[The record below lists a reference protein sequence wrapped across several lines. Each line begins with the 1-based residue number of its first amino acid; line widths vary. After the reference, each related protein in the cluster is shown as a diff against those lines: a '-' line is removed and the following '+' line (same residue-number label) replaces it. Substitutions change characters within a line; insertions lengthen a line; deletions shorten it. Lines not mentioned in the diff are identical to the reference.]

1 MSTQFKPPG
10 KEAMKSKTITS
21 ICMLAIIISLYAT
34 CYMLFFRTVDVDLT
48 KDISIVYDGE
58 SGSASV
64 KVFNSITD
72 YNQRKQEFM
81 DSVAYKVSP
90 KKNLQNGDTLL
101 ISSTYDE
108 DLADQYHIHPIHTIR
123 KITVENL
130 PERLSSVDELQPAFL
145 KEINQRGT
153 SYLKKNM
160 EQILNEDFTDF
171 YINSKP
177 ELQEQKLMYRIF
189 MDANKKSNK
198 DRILDIYAIT
208 AKGQVNVSA
217 KGEKLEEKES
227 TIYYMITYNEIN
239 TSFMLREENIYGEK
253 LIYSGTKDLTN
264 QKVFEKV
271 IQNKY
276 GKQFHITFLDLPVY
290 TDDK

>member
-1 MSTQFKPPG
+1 
-10 KEAMKSKTITS
+10 
-21 ICMLAIIISLYAT
+21 
-34 CYMLFFRTVDVDLT
+34 
-48 KDISIVYDGE
+48 
-58 SGSASV
+58 
-64 KVFNSITD
+64 
-72 YNQRKQEFM
+72 
-81 DSVAYKVSP
+81 
-90 KKNLQNGDTLL
+90 
-101 ISSTYDE
+101 
-108 DLADQYHIHPIHTIR
+108 
-123 KITVENL
+123 
-130 PERLSSVDELQPAFL
+130 
-145 KEINQRGT
+145 
-153 SYLKKNM
+153 
-160 EQILNEDFTDF
+160 
-171 YINSKP
+171 
-177 ELQEQKLMYRIF
+177 

>member
-1 MSTQFKPPG
+1 MC
-10 KEAMKSKTITS
+10 I
-21 ICMLAIIISLYAT
+21 
-34 CYMLFFRTVDVDLT
+34 RD
-48 KDISIVYDGE
+48 
-58 SGSASV
+58 
-64 KVFNSITD
+64 
-72 YNQRKQEFM
+72 
-81 DSVAYKVSP
+81 
-90 KKNLQNGDTLL
+90 
-101 ISSTYDE
+101 
-108 DLADQYHIHPIHTIR
+108 R